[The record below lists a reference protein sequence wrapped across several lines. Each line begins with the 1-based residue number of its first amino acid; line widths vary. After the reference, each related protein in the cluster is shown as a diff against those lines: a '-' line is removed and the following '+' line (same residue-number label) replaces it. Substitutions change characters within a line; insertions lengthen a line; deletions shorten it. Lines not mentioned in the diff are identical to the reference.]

1 MPAAKKVEF
10 ATGNF
15 QNVRIFVLIGVWE
28 LSLRMGSG
36 GGGLLGDHVQG
47 QGARTWIKKRVKGE
61 TWESV
66 ANGFH
71 A

>member
-36 GGGLLGDHVQG
+36 AGGGGLLGDHVQG
-47 QGARTWIKKRVKGE
+47 QGARTWIKRGE